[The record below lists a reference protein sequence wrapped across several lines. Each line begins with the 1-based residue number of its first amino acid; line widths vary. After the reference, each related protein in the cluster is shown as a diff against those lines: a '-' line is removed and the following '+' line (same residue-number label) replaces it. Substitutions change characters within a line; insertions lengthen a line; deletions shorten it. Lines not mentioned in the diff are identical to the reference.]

1 MPQTKNSARAALA
14 DAIRAQTD
22 AQEALVAA
30 QATSDKAQSLL
41 CDLYA
46 QLSPYDTLDH
56 EIADARANLVRIAL
70 ERGETPDFHA
80 EPAGYACKLIAR
92 ERIQSDIAALNES
105 IKALEKNV
113 ATAKQQ
119 AEQAALN
126 VEWCAEDV
134 LAEEAET
141 LAADYIAKLDELRAT
156 AYLLSSL
163 ALRQVRKGKDEARFN
178 FPSSAGLY
186 TMTAATRRINM
197 PPIVH
202 EALEENVVGSYERK
216 NGFQL
221 RNQMGALAAAH
232 WGALLRDAN
241 AKLDPALSKTTP
253 NVPKPDLASLMA
265 EVQSSEI
272 TVTQ

>member
-1 MPQTKNSARAALA
+1 MPQTKSSARAALA

-22 AQEALVAA
+22 AQQALVAA

-46 QLSPYDTLDH
+46 QLSDYDHLDH
-56 EIADARANLVRIAL
+56 EIAEARANAVRIAL

-92 ERIQSDIAALNES
+92 ERIQSEITALRETIAVLDAD
-105 IKALEKNV
+105 V
-113 ATAKQQ
+113 AKAKQH

-134 LAEEAET
+134 LAEEAEA
-141 LAADYIAKLDELRAT
+141 LAADYIAKLNELRAT

-186 TMTAATRRINM
+186 AMTAATRRINM

-221 RNQMGALAAAH
+221 RNQMGALSQQH
-232 WGALLRDAN
+232 WAALLRDAD
-241 AKLDPALSKTTP
+241 AKLDPAKP
-253 NVPKPDLASLMA
+253 EPAPAVRKPDLASLMA

-272 TVTQ
+272 TVAQ